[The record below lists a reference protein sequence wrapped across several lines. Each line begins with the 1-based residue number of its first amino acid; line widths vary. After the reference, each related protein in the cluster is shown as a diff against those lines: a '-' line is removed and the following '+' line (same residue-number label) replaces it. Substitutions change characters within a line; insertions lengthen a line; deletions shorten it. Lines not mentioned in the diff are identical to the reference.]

1 MHDSSIS
8 ATGGFPAACFTD
20 PAPLNAGIDAGD
32 MSGDYH
38 RPLSDFNIINIMLPT
53 KYYPP
58 LRVSLHGRFTHRRF
72 KAE

>member
-1 MHDSSIS
+1 
-8 ATGGFPAACFTD
+8 
-20 PAPLNAGIDAGD
+20 

-58 LRVSLHGRFTHRRF
+58 LRVSLRRRFTHRRF